1 MIILDIYV
9 ANMGAH
15 SFIKQMLLDVETW
28 INLNPVIVSEF
39 NTPLS
44 PVYRSTQ
51 KQKLVAS

>member
-9 ANMGAH
+9 ANIGAH
-15 SFIKQMLLDVETW
+15 SFIKQMLLDVETR
-28 INLNPVIVSEF
+28 INLNPVIVCEF